1 MENVQKQKTLGYF
14 VFTKKVGHFGK
25 EQEVKIPNFTDA
37 EEAIKLISSC
47 IFHGSPKVKKELAFT
62 LNAKIQGKFY

>member
-37 EEAIKLISSC
+37 EEAIKLISCLHFPRKSESQKGTSIHIKC
-47 IFHGSPKVKKELAFT
+47 KDT
-62 LNAKIQGKFY
+62 R